1 MYIHFRLLNLSAW
14 LTVLLVL
21 FIPGRQAFDGNQRTE
36 FGVPFKYITRYDHAS
51 NNGSWILDNASIDIL
66 PFIINVAA
74 IYSVLLVIRSLRH
87 KYKRKGIGKEI

>member
-36 FGVPFKYITRYDHAS
+36 I
-51 NNGSWILDNASIDIL
+51 
-66 PFIINVAA
+66 AA
-74 IYSVLLVIRSLRH
+74 IYSLLLVIKSIRQ
-87 KYKRKGIGKEI
+87 KYKSKIQNRINS